1 MINKIK
7 YSAVRV
13 RRLSMRRWF
22 VFLFDKSVARF
33 ELSQIFFFIL
43 IDKKIGYLVMT
54 SKKHLTVKH
63 LNAANLQ
70 DVLLLQENI
79 IKGLHPD
86 EKHFILQRT
95 TQDYKKALSGHSSN
109 ILGVFDKDKL
119 IAQAVF
125 ILPKNN
131 EKRDMAEF
139 KPDIANE
146 DLVLY
151 EAILV
156 DPEYRGSNLMKR
168 MLDYI
173 EAHALD
179 KGRKHAIIQI
189 AVDNPASWIN
199 ALKYGMQITK
209 VDLDPYDG
217 AKVIYLEKNLTYNN
231 SHHTAYKQEST
242 YSMFLGNDKEYVKG
256 QKVYVT
262 WDIEDVILF
271 ERDID
276 EK

>member
-1 MINKIK
+1 
-7 YSAVRV
+7 
-13 RRLSMRRWF
+13 
-22 VFLFDKSVARF
+22 
-33 ELSQIFFFIL
+33 
-43 IDKKIGYLVMT
+43 MT
-54 SKKHLTVKH
+54 NKKHLTVKH
-63 LNAANLQ
+63 LNSTNLE

-95 TQDYKKALSGHSSN
+95 AQDYQKALSGKSAN
-109 ILGVFDKDKL
+109 ILGVFDQDKL
-119 IAQAVF
+119 IAQAIF

-131 EKRDMAEF
+131 EQRDMSEF
-139 KPDIANE
+139 KSDIANE

-156 DPEYRGSNLMKR
+156 DPKYRGSNLMKR

-217 AKVIYLEKNLTYNN
+217 AKVIYLEKNLTHNN
-231 SHHTAYKQEST
+231 SQHTAYKQEST
-242 YSMFLGNDKEYVKG
+242 YSMFLGNDIHHKIPALFNKMQYLIKQGYHGISLNKETQSLVW
-256 QKVYVT
+256 QKADYQT
-262 WDIEDVILF
+262 QRAHTFKSKSAYWEA
-271 ERDID
+271 ER
-276 EK
+276 

>member
-1 MINKIK
+1 
-7 YSAVRV
+7 
-13 RRLSMRRWF
+13 
-22 VFLFDKSVARF
+22 
-33 ELSQIFFFIL
+33 
-43 IDKKIGYLVMT
+43 MT

-95 TQDYKKALSGHSSN
+95 AQDYKKALSGHSSN

-173 EAHALD
+173 EAHASD

-242 YSMFLGNDKEYVKG
+242 YSMFLGNDIHHKIPALFNKMQYLIKQG
-256 QKVYVT
+256 YHGISLNKQTQSLIWQKADYQAQRAHAFKLLST
-262 WDIEDVILF
+262 HLGA
-271 ERDID
+271 ER
-276 EK
+276 